1 MGRVV
6 VGIDASEGAAE
17 ALRWAVHEA
26 ALHKHTVTA
35 LYAWGYIDRYHEGG
49 DRTFDPDYGDEEA
62 LATLDDAVERALGA
76 GGTLATVERQVVYQE
91 PVPALVR
98 AAEDA
103 DLLVVGARGLGGF
116 ARLLVG
122 SVSGQC
128 LEHAP
133 CPVAVIRATDP
144 ARQDTPPRVV
154 VGVDGSESAQRALEW
169 ALDEARARGAGLDV
183 VHAWDLPL
191 IGNIGALAFDP
202 TLLQD
207 LGHEVLDEA
216 ISASEARATGVD
228 VDRILAR
235 GSAARV
241 LIERGRHADL
251 VVVGARGRG
260 GFVGLL
266 LGSVSHRVAHDAPCP
281 VVVLREPGS

>member
-6 VGIDASEGAAE
+6 VGVDGSPGAAE
-17 ALRWAVHEA
+17 ALRWAVEEA
-26 ALHKHTVTA
+26 ALHKHSVSA
-35 LYAWGYIDRYHEGG
+35 LYAWGFIDRYHEGG
-49 DRTFDPDYGDEEA
+49 DRTFDPDYGDAEA
-62 LATLDDAVERALGA
+62 LAKLDQAVGRALGPGDA
-76 GGTLATVERQVVYQE
+76 PVTLDRQVVHQE
-91 PVPALVR
+91 PVPALLR
-98 AAEDA
+98 AAAGA

-133 CPVAVIRATDP
+133 CPVAVVRPPDATRRDGP
-144 ARQDTPPRVV
+144 RRVV
-154 VGVDGSESAQRALEW
+154 VGLDGSEAAQRALEW
-169 ALDEARARGAGLDV
+169 ALDEVRARGAVLDV

-202 TLLQD
+202 ILCQD
-207 LGHEVLDEA
+207 LGHEMLDEA
-216 ISASEARATGVD
+216 ISASDARATGVD
-228 VDRILAR
+228 VHRILAR

-260 GFVGLL
+260 GFAGLL

-281 VVVLREPGS
+281 VVVLRERSA